1 MSATITSSKAATNA
15 DPTVGEPAYLACNG
29 VHKSF
34 GTTTVVRGI
43 DLSLTRGECV
53 ALLGPSGCGKSTL
66 LNMIAGILEVDRG
79 VISCDGV
86 TMDDPKRGV
95 RLPMQKRHFAL
106 VFQDFSLWPHMN
118 VRDNVAFGLR
128 MRGIRGSKRQE
139 RTDRALD
146 RVQMG
151 AYAKRYPAELS
162 GGQQQRVA
170 IARAMVV
177 EPRVLLLDEP
187 LSALDARLREELR
200 DELSDLIRD
209 LNMTTIFVTHDQTEA
224 LTMAD
229 RIAVMNE
236 GVIEQIG
243 SPQEIYTRPQTAY
256 VAQFVGTS
264 NLLEYETCDERVAI
278 GGVQLAVNVSPRKPS
293 GRCMVRREAI
303 AVHRVHRDAP
313 ARVVDMSATNNGHV
327 NIDAVCVQARYLGG
341 TYDVTARDK
350 AGVSWRGLAREPIRA
365 GEAVSLTF
373 SAEALCFLAR

>member
-1 MSATITSSKAATNA
+1 M
-15 DPTVGEPAYLACNG
+15 
-29 VHKSF
+29 HKSF

-43 DLSLTRGECV
+43 DLSLSRGECV

-79 VISCDGV
+79 VITCDGV
-86 TMDDPKRGV
+86 TMDDPTRGV

-106 VFQDFSLWPHMN
+106 VFQDFSLWPHMT
-118 VRDNVAFGLR
+118 VRENVAFGLR
-128 MRGIRGSKRQE
+128 MRGIRGRKRRE
-139 RTDRALD
+139 RTDRALE

-151 AYAKRYPAELS
+151 GYARRQPAELS

-170 IARAMVV
+170 IARAMAV

-209 LNMTTIFVTHDQTEA
+209 LNMTTIFVTHDQIEA

-229 RIAVMNE
+229 RIAVMND

-256 VAQFVGTS
+256 VAQFVGIST
-264 NLLEYETCDERVAI
+264 LVPYEVRDGLVFI
-278 GGVQLAVNVSPRKPS
+278 GGVQLAVNNLPGRPS

-303 AVHRVHRDAP
+303 IVHAPDRSAP
-313 ARVVDMSATNNGHV
+313 APVADAGAKHEGHLSI
-327 NIDAVCVQARYLGG
+327 NAVCTQARYLGG
-341 TYDVTARDK
+341 TYDITARDQTG
-350 AGVSWRGLAREPIRA
+350 AHWRGLAREPIRA
-365 GEAVSLTF
+365 GEAVRLTF
-373 SAEALCFLAR
+373 SVEALCFLAR